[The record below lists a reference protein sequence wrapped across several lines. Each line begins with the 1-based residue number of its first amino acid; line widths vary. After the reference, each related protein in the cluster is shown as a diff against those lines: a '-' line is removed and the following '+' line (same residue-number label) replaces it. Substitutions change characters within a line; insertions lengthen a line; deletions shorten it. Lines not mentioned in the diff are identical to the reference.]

1 MISVRNA
8 LREHLDL
15 LTGLFDVLPL
25 AEFVARL
32 ATRRSLRGCC
42 ALTFDDGYADFLT
55 GRSPC

>member
-42 ALTFDDGYADFLT
+42 ALTFDDGYMPT
-55 GRSPC
+55 S